1 MNSKNNPWTTL
12 KSTLKYDNPWIEV
25 VEHDVINPGGGKGIY
40 GKVHFKN
47 QAIGVIPIDD
57 EGNTWLVGQYRY
69 TLDQFSWEMPEG
81 GAPYGEDAL
90 ETAKRELKEE
100 TGLTA
105 TSFEP
110 ILTMHNSN
118 SVTDE
123 IAHIFLATGL
133 TQGEAELEESESDMV
148 IKKLP
153 FSQALD
159 MVMKG
164 EITDSMTVAGFLK
177 ASIIMKIK

>member
-47 QAIGVIPIDD
+47 QAVGVIPIDD
-57 EGNTWLVGQYRY
+57 EGNTWLVGQHRY
-69 TLDQFSWEMPEG
+69 TLDEFSWEMPEG
-81 GAPYGEDAL
+81 GAPYGEDVL
-90 ETAKRELKEE
+90 EAAKRELKEE

-105 TSFEP
+105 SSFEL

-123 IAHIFLATGL
+123 IAYVFLATGL
-133 TQGEAELEESESDMV
+133 THGEAELEESESDMV
-148 IKKLP
+148 VKKLP
-153 FSQALD
+153 FSEALD

-164 EITDSMTVAGFLK
+164 KITDSMTVAGFLK
-177 ASIIMKIK
+177 ASIILNS